1 MNTDFEFNTHQKQ
14 GLSLFNS
21 AKIIYSAVMCQ
32 RKIMQTVFGI
42 FILMLTSNVEIS
54 HEVSGYKIPTVS
66 FTNNTSWKGGFLRK
80 ENLGKLKGQY

>member
-1 MNTDFEFNTHQKQ
+1 MNTDVEFNTHQKQ

-32 RKIMQTVFGI
+32 RKIMQTIFGI

-66 FTNNTSWKGGFLRK
+66 FTNNTMWKGSFPRK
-80 ENLGKLKGQY
+80 ENLGKL